1 MSEVDR
7 VIENLRNYQKD
18 QKTLVDAR
26 DAANRLYLNPDFKK
40 LIVDG
45 FMTQECARYV
55 QESCD
60 PMLTTAQ
67 RADALA
73 MAQASGNLK
82 RFMSLCYV
90 FGNTAEDNIRKADD
104 DIAQVLEYGL
114 SEEA

>member
-1 MSEVDR
+1 MSEVEDQ
-7 VIENLRNYQKD
+7 IQQLREYQAG

-26 DAANRLYLNPDFKK
+26 DMAHRLFANPDFKK

-60 PMLTTAQ
+60 PFLTPDQ

-73 MAQASGNLK
+73 LAQAAGHLK
-82 RFMSLCYV
+82 RFMSLCTV
-90 FGNTAEDNIRKADD
+90 IGNTAEDNIRKAEE
-104 DIAQVLEYGL
+104 DIDNTLQNGL
-114 SEEA
+114 GGDE